1 MAEAHIAAETRTEF
15 GKGAA
20 RRTRRAGK
28 IPAVL
33 YGHGTDP
40 QHLALPEL
48 EFKRIVREQGRN
60 AVLTI
65 DIAGSPQLAL
75 TKTVVAHPIRPYI
88 EHVDL
93 LVIRRG
99 EKVTVDVAWSSPAMP
114 RPAAWSRRSSTRSR
128 WSATSRASPS
138 RSRSRSRALA
148 IGTQIHAGD
157 LTLPANTD
165 AARRCRAA
173 RRQRRRGHRG
183 RRGRGARGGG
193 DRRRGRGRDRHGG
206 RAGSPRPTRRSDGD
220 AGPRPGGRARQPRAR
235 STPTP
240 ATTSA
245 SAWSNC
251 SPPGPVA
258 GGSRATS
265 PTPTCW
271 RAASPGGGWC
281 WQAAHVHER
290 VGRAGGR
297 AGPLLRRA
305 SSSWCTTTSTSAS
318 ASCA

>member
-99 EKVTVDVAWSSPAMP
+99 EKVTVDVALVVTGDAAPGSLVTQELNTLEVECDVSSIPEQIEV
-114 RPAAWSRRSSTRSR
+114 SVEG
-128 WSATSRASPS
+128 
-138 RSRSRSRALA
+138 LA

-157 LTLPANTD
+157 ITLPANTTLRAD
-165 AARRCRAA
+165 AELLVVNVIAA
-173 RRQRRRGHRG
+173 TEADAGEEPEAAETDTEAEG
-183 RRGRGARGGG
+183 ET
-193 DRRRGRGRDRHGG
+193 DTE
-206 RAGSPRPTRRSDGD
+206 AGSEE
-220 AGPRPGGRARQPRAR
+220 
-235 STPTP
+235 
-240 ATTSA
+240 SA
-245 SAWSNC
+245 ADE
-251 SPPGPVA
+251 G
-258 GGSRATS
+258 
-265 PTPTCW
+265 
-271 RAASPGGGWC
+271 
-281 WQAAHVHER
+281 E
-290 VGRAGGR
+290 
-297 AGPLLRRA
+297 
-305 SSSWCTTTSTSAS
+305 
-318 ASCA
+318 